1 MRPLVAQCHLGLGRL
16 HRRAGRVTAARS
28 ELETALALFRSMGM
42 DTPARRAEA
51 DLAGCVAP

>member
-1 MRPLVAQCHLGLGRL
+1 M
-16 HRRAGRVTAARS
+16 TAARS

-51 DLAGCVAP
+51 ELAGCVVP